1 MLWPEIV
8 KTVYKTW
15 VQNFFG
21 NEPESLKGASGNS
34 RIVCIISVTKVA
46 YGRDA
51 FEGNWL

>member
-1 MLWPEIV
+1 MLLPEVV

-15 VQNFFG
+15 VQNCFG
-21 NEPESLKGASGNS
+21 NEPESFKGASGNS
-34 RIVCIISVTKVA
+34 RMVRIISVTKVA